1 MSRALLVV
9 LDSLGIGAAPDAIRF
24 GDSGADTL
32 GHIRAHCASG
42 QANVERSGPLRIPN
56 LDRLGLH
63 YAWSRAHGLPVKDPG
78 PTGSTCAVLRER
90 STGKDTTSGHWELCG
105 CPVDFD
111 WGYFPDWQDSM
122 PKSLLDTLCQRTNLP
137 GVLGNCRGSGTEL
150 ISRLGEEHIRTGKP
164 IVYTSADSVLQIAAH
179 ERHFGLR
186 RLDDVCRVARELADE
201 WRIARVI
208 SRPFVGE
215 SASTFRRT
223 GNRHDLAVPPHAATL
238 LDALLEGGR
247 EVIGIGKV
255 SDIFAGRGI
264 SRSLPATGL
273 PELLDV
279 TRDTFRSAPDG
290 SLVFVNF
297 VDFDSE
303 YGHRRDVPGY
313 ARALEYVDQRLPEL
327 LDLAG
332 PGDLVMLTADHGN
345 DPSWT
350 GSDHTRECVPLLAI
364 GEGVK
369 PGFAG
374 IRDTFADLG
383 QTLARHF
390 GLPALA
396 HGHALPGALS

>member
-1 MSRALLVV
+1 MSRALLIV
-9 LDSLGIGAAPDAIRF
+9 LDSLGIGAAPDAPRF
-24 GDSGADTL
+24 GDEGADTL

-42 QANVERSGPLRIPN
+42 QADVQRSGPLRIPN

-63 YAWSRAHGLPVKDPG
+63 YAWSRAHGQPVKDLGPG
-78 PTGSTCAVLRER
+78 DSTCAVLRER

-105 CPVDFD
+105 CPVDYD
-111 WGYFPDWQDSM
+111 WGYFSAWQDSM
-122 PKSLLDTLCQRTNLP
+122 PQSLLDAWCERASLP

-150 ISRLGEEHIRTGKP
+150 IKQLGEEHIRTGKP

-179 ERHFGLR
+179 EQHFGLQ
-186 RLDDVCRVARELADE
+186 RLDEVCHITRELVDA

-208 SRPFVGE
+208 SRPFVGD

-223 GNRHDLAVPPHAATL
+223 GNRHDLAVPPHAPTL
-238 LDALLEGGR
+238 LDAMVATGF
-247 EVIGIGKV
+247 EVIGIGKI
-255 SDIFAGRGI
+255 SDIFAGHGI
-264 SRSLPATGL
+264 SRSIPATGL
-273 PELLDV
+273 PELFDV

-327 LDLAG
+327 LELLQD
-332 PGDLVMLTADHGN
+332 GDLLMLTADHGN

-364 GEGVK
+364 GAGLRT
-369 PGFAG
+369 GFAG
-374 IRDTFADLG
+374 IRESFADLG

-396 HGHALPGALS
+396 HGQALPGANA